1 MKQINQALW
10 NWTHVFSLPFCLSSV
25 SSVSTPEVSPQ
36 NSSVTSMLKIV
47 TQKLSVN
54 AVSEKGAFLLIRTQ
68 NIQKKNNISYPL
80 MQARTYGG

>member
-1 MKQINQALW
+1 M
-10 NWTHVFSLPFCLSSV
+10 S
-25 SSVSTPEVSPQ
+25 EVSPQ

-68 NIQKKNNISYPL
+68 NIQKKKHFLSPDTSTYVWKIGV
-80 MQARTYGG
+80 RTK